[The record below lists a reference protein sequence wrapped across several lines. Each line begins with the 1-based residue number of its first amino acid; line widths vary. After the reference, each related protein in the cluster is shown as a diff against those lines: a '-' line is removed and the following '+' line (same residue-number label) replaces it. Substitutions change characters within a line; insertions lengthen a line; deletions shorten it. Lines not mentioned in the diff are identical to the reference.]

1 MAANCQDE
9 EKEEELDYMS
19 DLFITEITKIKS
31 KGTARPSAPKRL
43 QKRMKGKKSSSKTL
57 TKTTKL
63 EQQAREEGLATP
75 IPVENKGYSLLC
87 KMGYVEGESLGKSGK
102 GIALPC
108 MHDSSLAPPLSRDK
122 QGRSRDKQRRRGQTR
137 IIKQMIKNYTYMK
150 KPCPPPL
157 VLLVPL

>member
-1 MAANCQDE
+1 MAANCQDEDE

-31 KGTARPSAPKRL
+31 KGTARPTRPSAPKRL

-102 GIALPC
+102 GIGLPC
-108 MHDSSLAPPLSRDK
+108 MHDSGLAPPLSRDK

-137 IIKQMIKNYTYMK
+137 IKMIKNYAYMK
-150 KPCPPPL
+150 KI
-157 VLLVPL
+157 

>member
-1 MAANCQDE
+1 MAANCQDEDE

-31 KGTARPSAPKRL
+31 KGTARLTRPSAPKRL

-108 MHDSSLAPPLSRDK
+108 MILVWPRLSHV
-122 QGRSRDKQRRRGQTR
+122 T
-137 IIKQMIKNYTYMK
+137 K
-150 KPCPPPL
+150 KE
-157 VLLVPL
+157 VT

>member
-1 MAANCQDE
+1 MAANCQDEDE

-108 MHDSSLAPPLSRDK
+108 MILVWPRLSHVTKREV
-122 QGRSRDKQRRRGQTR
+122 T
-137 IIKQMIKNYTYMK
+137 
-150 KPCPPPL
+150 
-157 VLLVPL
+157 

>member
-1 MAANCQDE
+1 M
-9 EKEEELDYMS
+9 DYMS